1 MGLPEKKT
9 RDPLTLGSSEK
20 LVHYIQWWIR
30 FNAALSRSLRL
41 TSQLGLEWDA
51 ADQAKQ
57 FKLWDVQ
64 PALEQ
69 GDCTDWWGLLWLNTI
84 KKNCVQSSQWHKA
97 TWKCAPCIG
106 WCCWESD
113 SYPWGD

>member
-69 GDCTDWWGLLWLNTI
+69 GDCTDWWGLLWYSCSFAQLKKIVSKVLNGT
-84 KKNCVQSSQWHKA
+84 KPHGSVHLV
-97 TWKCAPCIG
+97 
-106 WCCWESD
+106 
-113 SYPWGD
+113 